1 MPIIGVPRC
10 LEKPFYARLRSFR
23 LRSKRISEF

>member
-10 LEKPFYARLRSFR
+10 LEKPFCAPAKFPLSV
-23 LRSKRISEF
+23 KKKIRI